1 VEWQLT
7 DDGTWLQVDDLKE
20 IDALLAAM
28 LAMTA
33 ENRRQIVAARTLMQR
48 VRRLLLLRDA
58 ARSWP
63 TPSWRVH

>member
-1 VEWQLT
+1 MEWQLT

-63 TPSWRVH
+63 APSWRVH